1 MSSNEN
7 TQEQRDKG
15 NRKYQPLL
23 SRYRTDLSSPA
34 PSSATFLGGL
44 GTTVGNTFSGA
55 GSTVG
60 NTMSGLGSTAGSAA
74 QGVGQTVSGA
84 SEGLGQAAKGLGN
97 SVNKAVGTEKKPG
110 E

>member
-1 MSSNEN
+1 MRTPKSNGTRATVSTSHCCQDIEL
-7 TQEQRDKG
+7 TW
-15 NRKYQPLL
+15 
-23 SRYRTDLSSPA
+23 SSPA